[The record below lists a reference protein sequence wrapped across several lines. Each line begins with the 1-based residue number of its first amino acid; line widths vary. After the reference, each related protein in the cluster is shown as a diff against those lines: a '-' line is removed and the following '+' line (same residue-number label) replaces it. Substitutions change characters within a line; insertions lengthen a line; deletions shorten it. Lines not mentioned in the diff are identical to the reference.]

1 MSFSVEVL
9 AGIAIELQRGIG
21 HQDRFQRLITTLRQV
36 LACDASA
43 LLRYESRQFIPLAID
58 GLAQDVLGRRFTLE
72 GHPRLEAIARA
83 APRGGRGAFSGRA
96 GDVVRFPA
104 DSDLPDPYDGLIPG
118 QESLKVHACV
128 GLPLFAGQN
137 LIGALTLD
145 AMTPEQFEVFSD
157 EELRLVAAL
166 AAGALSNAL
175 LIEQLESQNMLPG
188 SSGVFEPI
196 KETHM
201 IGLSPAMTQ
210 LKKEIEIV
218 AGSDLNVLIGGET
231 GTGKELVAKAIH
243 QGSPRAVNPLV
254 YLNCAALPESVAES
268 ELFGHVKGAFTGA
281 ISNRSGKFEMADNGT
296 LFLDEI
302 GELSLA
308 LQAKLLRVLQ
318 YGDIQRVGDDR
329 SLRVDVRVLAAT
341 NRDLREEV
349 LAGRFRAD
357 LFHRLSVFPLFVP
370 PLRERG
376 DDVVLLAGYFC
387 EQCRLRLG
395 LSRVVLSPDARRH
408 LLNYGWPG
416 NVRELEHAIHRAVV
430 LARATRAGDEVIL
443 EAQHFALSEDVLP
456 APPAE
461 SFLALPTCRNLREST
476 ENFQRE
482 MIRQA
487 LAQNNHNWAASARA
501 LEISRV
507 STIGSAGAGNRR
519 RQPASAGEASGTEGL
534 DNPCLVEILQVNGA
548 GEFAVFIDHW
558 RGGNFAFHQDLF
570 GVNGAALRLERN
582 TVGRHGF
589 AYRRGERAAAH
600 QPATQVAVG
609 KDAFHNMLLIA
620 NRHQPQ
626 SGTAKFQHGIHHAG
640 GEHHLR
646 YCIAL
651 AHQVMH
657 IIEQTRA
664 QCASRMRTGEIFFVK
679 TARLHD
685 RHRQRI
691 AHH

>member
-1 MSFSVEVL
+1 MSFSVDVL
-9 AGIAIELQRGIG
+9 ANIAIELQRGIG

-36 LACDASA
+36 LECDASA
-43 LLRYESRQFIPLAID
+43 LLRYDSRQFIPLAID
-58 GLAQDVLGRRFTLE
+58 GLAKDVLGRRFALE

-83 APRGGRGAFSGRA
+83 

-104 DSDLPDPYDGLIPG
+104 DSELPDPYDGLIPG

-145 AMTPEQFEVFSD
+145 GMQPDQFDVFSD
-157 EELRLVAAL
+157 EELRLIAAL

-188 SSGVFEPI
+188 DATPFEAV
-196 KETHM
+196 KQTQM
-201 IGLSPAMTQ
+201 IGLSPGMTQ

-218 AGSDLNVLIGGET
+218 AASDLNVLISGET

-243 QGSPRAVNPLV
+243 EASPRAVNPLV

-329 SLRVDVRVLAAT
+329 CLRVDVRVLAAT

-357 LFHRLSVFPLFVP
+357 LFHRLSVFPLSVP

-376 DDVVLLAGYFC
+376 DDVILLAGYFC
-387 EQCRLRLG
+387 EQCRLRQG
-395 LSRVVLSPDARRH
+395 LSRVVLSAGARN
-408 LLNYGWPG
+408 LLQHYSFPG

-430 LARATRAGDEVIL
+430 LARATRNGDEVIL
-443 EAQHFALSEDVLP
+443 EAQHFAFPEVTLP
-456 APPAE
+456 PPE
-461 SFLALPTCRNLREST
+461 
-476 ENFQRE
+476 
-482 MIRQA
+482 
-487 LAQNNHNWAASARA
+487 
-501 LEISRV
+501 
-507 STIGSAGAGNRR
+507 
-519 RQPASAGEASGTEGL
+519 
-534 DNPCLVEILQVNGA
+534 
-548 GEFAVFIDHW
+548 
-558 RGGNFAFHQDLF
+558 
-570 GVNGAALRLERN
+570 
-582 TVGRHGF
+582 
-589 AYRRGERAAAH
+589 AAA
-600 QPATQVAVG
+600 VA
-609 KDAFHNMLLIA
+609 AA
-620 NRHQPQ
+620 
-626 SGTAKFQHGIHHAG
+626 A
-640 GEHHLR
+640 
-646 YCIAL
+646 
-651 AHQVMH
+651 
-657 IIEQTRA
+657 
-664 QCASRMRTGEIFFVK
+664 
-679 TARLHD
+679 
-685 RHRQRI
+685 
-691 AHH
+691 

>member
-1 MSFSVEVL
+1 MYSVDAL
-9 AGIAIELQRGIG
+9 RWKGI
-21 HQDRFQRLITTLRQV
+21 
-36 LACDASA
+36 
-43 LLRYESRQFIPLAID
+43 Y
-58 GLAQDVLGRRFTLE
+58 GRRFALE

-83 APRGGRGAFSGRA
+83 

-104 DSDLPDPYDGLIPG
+104 DSELPDPYDGLIPG

-145 AMTPEQFEVFSD
+145 GMQPDQFDVFSD
-157 EELRLVAAL
+157 EELRLIAAL

-188 SSGVFEPI
+188 EAAPFEAV
-196 KETHM
+196 KQTQM
-201 IGLSPAMTQ
+201 IGLSPGMTQ

-218 AGSDLNVLIGGET
+218 AASDLNVLISGET

-243 QGSPRAVNPLV
+243 EASPRAVNPLV

-308 LQAKLLRVLQ
+308 LQAKLLGQLLRVLQ

-357 LFHRLSVFPLFVP
+357 LFHRLSVFPLSVP

-376 DDVVLLAGYFC
+376 DDVILLAGYFC

-395 LSRVVLSPDARRH
+395 LSRVVLSAGARN
-408 LLNYGWPG
+408 LLQHYNFPG

-430 LARATRAGDEVIL
+430 LARATRSGDEVIL
-443 EAQHFALSEDVLP
+443 EAQHFAFPEVTLP
-456 APPAE
+456 PPEATAPPPEA
-461 SFLALPTCRNLREST
+461 AAVPVVKQNLREAT
-476 ENFQRE
+476 EAFQRE
-482 MIRQA
+482 TIRQA
-487 LAQNNHNWAASARA
+487 LAQNHHNWAACARM
-501 LEISRV
+501 LETDVANLHRL
-507 STIGSAGAGNRR
+507 AKRL
-519 RQPASAGEASGTEGL
+519 GL
-534 DNPCLVEILQVNGA
+534 
-548 GEFAVFIDHW
+548 
-558 RGGNFAFHQDLF
+558 
-570 GVNGAALRLERN
+570 
-582 TVGRHGF
+582 
-589 AYRRGERAAAH
+589 
-600 QPATQVAVG
+600 
-609 KDAFHNMLLIA
+609 KD
-620 NRHQPQ
+620 
-626 SGTAKFQHGIHHAG
+626 
-640 GEHHLR
+640 
-646 YCIAL
+646 
-651 AHQVMH
+651 
-657 IIEQTRA
+657 
-664 QCASRMRTGEIFFVK
+664 
-679 TARLHD
+679 
-685 RHRQRI
+685 
-691 AHH
+691 

>member
-1 MSFSVEVL
+1 MSFSVDVL
-9 AGIAIELQRGIG
+9 AGIAIELQRGVG

-36 LACDASA
+36 LECDASA
-43 LLRYESRQFIPLAID
+43 LLRYEARQFIPLAID

-83 APRGGRGAFSGRA
+83 

-118 QESLKVHACV
+118 QESLKVHACI

-145 AMTPEQFEVFSD
+145 GMEPDQFDVFSD
-157 EELRLVAAL
+157 EELRLIAAL

-188 SSGVFEPI
+188 STTDFGQV
-196 KETHM
+196 KETQM
-201 IGLSPAMTQ
+201 IGLSPGMMQ

-218 AGSDLNVLIGGET
+218 AASDLNVLISGET

-243 QGSPRAVNPLV
+243 EGSPRAVNPLV

-349 LAGRFRAD
+349 MAGRFRAD
-357 LFHRLSVFPLFVP
+357 LFHRLSVFPLSVP

-376 DDVVLLAGYFC
+376 EDAVLLAGYFC

-395 LSRVVLSPDARRH
+395 LSRVALSPGARNY
-408 LLNYGWPG
+408 LLSYAWPG
-416 NVRELEHAIHRAVV
+416 NVRELEHAIHREVV
-430 LARATRAGDEVIL
+430 LARATRAGDEVVL
-443 EAQHFALSEDVLP
+443 EAQHFARLDDAPASQTDV
-456 APPAE
+456 APEMPQAV
-461 SFLALPTCRNLREST
+461 NLRDATES
-476 ENFQRE
+476 FQRE
-482 MIRQA
+482 TIRRA
-487 LAQNNHNWAASARA
+487 LAQHHHNWAASARA
-501 LEISRV
+501 LEMDVANLHRL
-507 STIGSAGAGNRR
+507 AKRL
-519 RQPASAGEASGTEGL
+519 GL
-534 DNPCLVEILQVNGA
+534 
-548 GEFAVFIDHW
+548 
-558 RGGNFAFHQDLF
+558 
-570 GVNGAALRLERN
+570 
-582 TVGRHGF
+582 
-589 AYRRGERAAAH
+589 
-600 QPATQVAVG
+600 
-609 KDAFHNMLLIA
+609 K
-620 NRHQPQ
+620 
-626 SGTAKFQHGIHHAG
+626 S
-640 GEHHLR
+640 
-646 YCIAL
+646 
-651 AHQVMH
+651 
-657 IIEQTRA
+657 
-664 QCASRMRTGEIFFVK
+664 
-679 TARLHD
+679 
-685 RHRQRI
+685 
-691 AHH
+691 

>member
-1 MSFSVEVL
+1 MSFSVDVL
-9 AGIAIELQRGIG
+9 ANIAIELQRGIG

-36 LACDASA
+36 LECDASA
-43 LLRYESRQFIPLAID
+43 LLRYDSRQFIPLAID
-58 GLAQDVLGRRFTLE
+58 GLAKDVLGRRFALE

-83 APRGGRGAFSGRA
+83 

-104 DSDLPDPYDGLIPG
+104 DSELPDPYDGLIPG

-145 AMTPEQFEVFSD
+145 GMQPDQFDVFSD
-157 EELRLVAAL
+157 EELRLIAAL

-175 LIEQLESQNMLPG
+175 LIEQLESQNMMPG
-188 SSGVFEPI
+188 DATPFEAV
-196 KETHM
+196 KQTQM
-201 IGLSPAMTQ
+201 IGLSPGMTQ

-218 AGSDLNVLIGGET
+218 AASDLNVLISGET

-243 QGSPRAVNPLV
+243 EASPRAVNPLV

-357 LFHRLSVFPLFVP
+357 LFHRLSVFPLSVP

-376 DDVVLLAGYFC
+376 DDVILLAGYFC

-395 LSRVVLSPDARRH
+395 LSRVVLSAGARN
-408 LLNYGWPG
+408 LLQHYRFPG

-430 LARATRAGDEVIL
+430 LSRATRNGDEVIL
-443 EAQHFALSEDVLP
+443 EAQHFAFPEVTLP
-456 APPAE
+456 PPEAAGFE
-461 SFLALPTCRNLREST
+461 SSRMHHILRNL
-476 ENFQRE
+476 QR
-482 MIRQA
+482 
-487 LAQNNHNWAASARA
+487 
-501 LEISRV
+501 
-507 STIGSAGAGNRR
+507 
-519 RQPASAGEASGTEGL
+519 
-534 DNPCLVEILQVNGA
+534 
-548 GEFAVFIDHW
+548 
-558 RGGNFAFHQDLF
+558 
-570 GVNGAALRLERN
+570 
-582 TVGRHGF
+582 
-589 AYRRGERAAAH
+589 
-600 QPATQVAVG
+600 
-609 KDAFHNMLLIA
+609 
-620 NRHQPQ
+620 
-626 SGTAKFQHGIHHAG
+626 
-640 GEHHLR
+640 
-646 YCIAL
+646 
-651 AHQVMH
+651 
-657 IIEQTRA
+657 
-664 QCASRMRTGEIFFVK
+664 
-679 TARLHD
+679 
-685 RHRQRI
+685 
-691 AHH
+691 

>member
-1 MSFSVEVL
+1 MSFSVDVL
-9 AGIAIELQRGIG
+9 ANIAIELQRGIG

-36 LACDASA
+36 LECDASA
-43 LLRYESRQFIPLAID
+43 LLRYDSRQFIPLAID
-58 GLAQDVLGRRFTLE
+58 GLAKGVLGRRFALE

-83 APRGGRGAFSGRA
+83 

-104 DSDLPDPYDGLIPG
+104 DSELPDPYDGLIPG

-145 AMTPEQFEVFSD
+145 GMQPDQFDVFSD
-157 EELRLVAAL
+157 EELRLIAAL

-175 LIEQLESQNMLPG
+175 LIEQLESQNMMPG
-188 SSGVFEPI
+188 DATPFEAV
-196 KETHM
+196 KQTQM
-201 IGLSPAMTQ
+201 IGLSPGMTQ

-218 AGSDLNVLIGGET
+218 AASDLNVLISGET

-243 QGSPRAVNPLV
+243 EASPRAVNPLV

-357 LFHRLSVFPLFVP
+357 LFHRLSVFPLSVP

-376 DDVVLLAGYFC
+376 DDVILLAGYFC

-395 LSRVVLSPDARRH
+395 LSRVVLSAGARN
-408 LLNYGWPG
+408 LLQHYRFPG

-430 LARATRAGDEVIL
+430 LARATRNGDEVIL
-443 EAQHFALSEDVLP
+443 EAQHFAFPEVTLPPPEAAAVPRRCPLLSKTCVKRQKRSSVKLFARHWHKIIITGLP
-456 APPAE
+456 ARGCWKPT
-461 SFLALPTCRNLREST
+461 SPTCIGWRNVWE
-476 ENFQRE
+476 
-482 MIRQA
+482 
-487 LAQNNHNWAASARA
+487 
-501 LEISRV
+501 
-507 STIGSAGAGNRR
+507 
-519 RQPASAGEASGTEGL
+519 
-534 DNPCLVEILQVNGA
+534 
-548 GEFAVFIDHW
+548 
-558 RGGNFAFHQDLF
+558 
-570 GVNGAALRLERN
+570 
-582 TVGRHGF
+582 
-589 AYRRGERAAAH
+589 
-600 QPATQVAVG
+600 
-609 KDAFHNMLLIA
+609 
-620 NRHQPQ
+620 
-626 SGTAKFQHGIHHAG
+626 
-640 GEHHLR
+640 
-646 YCIAL
+646 
-651 AHQVMH
+651 
-657 IIEQTRA
+657 
-664 QCASRMRTGEIFFVK
+664 
-679 TARLHD
+679 
-685 RHRQRI
+685 
-691 AHH
+691 

>member
-1 MSFSVEVL
+1 MSFSVDVL
-9 AGIAIELQRGIG
+9 AGIAIELQRGVG

-36 LACDASA
+36 LECDASA
-43 LLRYESRQFIPLAID
+43 LLRYEARQFIPLAID
-58 GLAQDVLGRRFTLE
+58 GLARDVLGRRFTLE

-83 APRGGRGAFSGRA
+83 

-104 DSDLPDPYDGLIPG
+104 DSSLPDPYDGLIPG
-118 QESLKVHACV
+118 QESLKVHACI

-145 AMTPEQFEVFSD
+145 GMEPDQFDIFSD
-157 EELRLVAAL
+157 EELRLIAAL
-166 AAGALSNAL
+166 AAGALNNAL

-188 SSGVFEPI
+188 SASDFEQV
-196 KETHM
+196 KETQM
-201 IGLSPAMTQ
+201 IGLSPNMMQ

-218 AGSDLNVLIGGET
+218 ASSDLNVLISGET

-243 QGSPRAVNPLV
+243 EGSPRAVNPLV

-341 NRDLREEV
+341 NRSLREEV

-357 LFHRLSVFPLFVP
+357 LFHRLSVFPLSVP

-376 DDVVLLAGYFC
+376 EDVVLLAGYFC

-395 LSRVVLSPDARRH
+395 LSRVVLSPGARSH

-430 LARATRAGDEVIL
+430 LARATRARNDIVLEVP
-443 EAQHFALSEDVLP
+443 HFALQEEATTSPPEVAADLP
-456 APPAE
+456 RN
-461 SFLALPTCRNLREST
+461 RNLREAT
-476 ENFQRE
+476 EAFQRE

-487 LAQNNHNWAASARA
+487 LAQHNHNWAASARA
-501 LEISRV
+501 LETDVANLHRL
-507 STIGSAGAGNRR
+507 AKRL
-519 RQPASAGEASGTEGL
+519 GL
-534 DNPCLVEILQVNGA
+534 
-548 GEFAVFIDHW
+548 
-558 RGGNFAFHQDLF
+558 
-570 GVNGAALRLERN
+570 
-582 TVGRHGF
+582 
-589 AYRRGERAAAH
+589 
-600 QPATQVAVG
+600 
-609 KDAFHNMLLIA
+609 KD
-620 NRHQPQ
+620 
-626 SGTAKFQHGIHHAG
+626 
-640 GEHHLR
+640 
-646 YCIAL
+646 
-651 AHQVMH
+651 
-657 IIEQTRA
+657 
-664 QCASRMRTGEIFFVK
+664 
-679 TARLHD
+679 
-685 RHRQRI
+685 
-691 AHH
+691 

>member
-1 MSFSVEVL
+1 MSFSVDVL
-9 AGIAIELQRGIG
+9 ANIAIELQRGIG

-36 LACDASA
+36 LECDASA
-43 LLRYESRQFIPLAID
+43 LLRYDSRQFIPLAID
-58 GLAQDVLGRRFTLE
+58 GLAKDVLGRRFALE

-83 APRGGRGAFSGRA
+83 

-104 DSDLPDPYDGLIPG
+104 DSELPDPYDGLIPG

-145 AMTPEQFEVFSD
+145 GMQPDQFDVFSD
-157 EELRLVAAL
+157 EELRLIAAL

-188 SSGVFEPI
+188 DATPFEAV
-196 KETHM
+196 KQTQM
-201 IGLSPAMTQ
+201 IGLSPGMTQ

-218 AGSDLNVLIGGET
+218 AASDLNVLISGET

-243 QGSPRAVNPLV
+243 EASPRAVNPLV

-357 LFHRLSVFPLFVP
+357 LFHRLSVFPLSVP

-376 DDVVLLAGYFC
+376 DDVILLAGYFC
-387 EQCRLRLG
+387 EQCRLRQG
-395 LSRVVLSPDARRH
+395 LSRVVLSAGARN
-408 LLNYGWPG
+408 LLQHYSFPG

-430 LARATRAGDEVIL
+430 LARATRNGDEVIL
-443 EAQHFALSEDVLP
+443 EAQHFAIPEVTLP
-456 APPAE
+456 PPT
-461 SFLALPTCRNLREST
+461 S
-476 ENFQRE
+476 QR
-482 MIRQA
+482 RK
-487 LAQNNHNWAASARA
+487 SP
-501 LEISRV
+501 S
-507 STIGSAGAGNRR
+507 
-519 RQPASAGEASGTEGL
+519 
-534 DNPCLVEILQVNGA
+534 
-548 GEFAVFIDHW
+548 
-558 RGGNFAFHQDLF
+558 
-570 GVNGAALRLERN
+570 
-582 TVGRHGF
+582 
-589 AYRRGERAAAH
+589 
-600 QPATQVAVG
+600 
-609 KDAFHNMLLIA
+609 
-620 NRHQPQ
+620 
-626 SGTAKFQHGIHHAG
+626 
-640 GEHHLR
+640 
-646 YCIAL
+646 
-651 AHQVMH
+651 
-657 IIEQTRA
+657 
-664 QCASRMRTGEIFFVK
+664 VK
-679 TARLHD
+679 TPCTCC
-685 RHRQRI
+685 
-691 AHH
+691 